1 MAYIGMHN
9 YYVTSFTL
17 SFSNYMFPG
26 YIYRERERGWVEDR
40 GGRQMEGGREI
51 TQPNLTEIL
60 IRIIYVEFLTEKRP
74 KLSWKRDL
82 NYGKKRPKET
92 QNFS

>member
-26 YIYRERERGWVEDR
+26 YIYRERER
-40 GGRQMEGGREI
+40 EGGWKTEVGGKWRVGEKSR
-51 TQPNLTEIL
+51 NLTL
-60 IRIIYVEFLTEKRP
+60 QRY
-74 KLSWKRDL
+74 
-82 NYGKKRPKET
+82 
-92 QNFS
+92 